1 MVLLMAL
8 VALHWFAQEVTYYA
22 RCQELG
28 RKKRRNIKS
37 QGDVVIRRRGLAV
50 ADHQSYF
57 ALDFKH

>member
-8 VALHWFAQEVTYYA
+8 VAVHWFAQEVTYYA

-50 ADHQSYF
+50 ADH
-57 ALDFKH
+57 